1 MRSCYIIPLRHR
13 YHQTRLSQTA
23 TTSPSIT
30 IAVLPSA
37 LPCRPRPA
45 LILPELHP
53 ERPNFETSQSL
64 LHTSRCVSF
73 PRRASQTNL
82 SWFFPSPKHHTDSAR
97 RRVASSRS
105 SHSYL
110 ALSPSRPL
118 SPHLT
123 SFLLLLFF
131 FLLSSSNSYSQTT
144 TQHHL
149 LLHSLALTVGSL
161 ISISP
166 RARFL
171 LPTSSTLAH
180 RHHLQPCRFSHSSP
194 PATVSIALPA
204 LCKVRPSDFSTSL
217 TSTPLPSDSAC
228 THILDHMANMVSSS
242 SSALSRP
249 HRLNFFPFISQPAR

>member
-45 LILPELHP
+45 LILPELRP
-53 ERPNFETSQSL
+53 ERPNSKTSQSL
-64 LHTSRCVSF
+64 LRTSRCVNS
-73 PRRASQTNL
+73 PRRASQTDL
-82 SWFFPSPKHHTDSAR
+82 SWFFPSPKHYTDSAR

-105 SHSYL
+105 ISHLPPPL
-110 ALSPSRPL
+110 AVLSSST
-118 SPHLT
+118 SPR
-123 SFLLLLFF
+123 LLPF

-149 LLHSLALTVGSL
+149 LLHSLTLTVGSL

-171 LPTSSTLAH
+171 LPTPSTLA
-180 RHHLQPCRFSHSSP
+180 
-194 PATVSIALPA
+194 SIATICSLA
-204 LCKVRPSDFSTSL
+204 ASL
-217 TSTPLPSDSAC
+217 TPL
-228 THILDHMANMVSSS
+228 
-242 SSALSRP
+242 R
-249 HRLNFFPFISQPAR
+249 QQQ